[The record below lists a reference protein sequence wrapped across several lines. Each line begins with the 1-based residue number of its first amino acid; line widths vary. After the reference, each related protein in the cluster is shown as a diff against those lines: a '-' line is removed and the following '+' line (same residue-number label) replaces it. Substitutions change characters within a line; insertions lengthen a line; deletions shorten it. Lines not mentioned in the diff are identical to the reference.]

1 MHEPLRLDHVVIAVS
16 DWERSNEY
24 YAEVL
29 GAEVVDVGGGRYAY
43 RLGDQRLN
51 VHGPGVDVGDNVA
64 RKPVESGNS
73 DFCFVWPGS
82 VEEALAHLGRCGVA
96 VEPGPVART
105 GARGDGTSLYFR
117 DPDGSLLELI
127 SYPA

>member
-16 DWERSNEY
+16 DWERSNEF

-43 RLGDQRLN
+43 RFGDQRLN

-64 RKPVESGNS
+64 RKPVEPGTS

-96 VEPGPVART
+96 VELGPVART

-117 DPDGSLLELI
+117 DPDGSLVELI